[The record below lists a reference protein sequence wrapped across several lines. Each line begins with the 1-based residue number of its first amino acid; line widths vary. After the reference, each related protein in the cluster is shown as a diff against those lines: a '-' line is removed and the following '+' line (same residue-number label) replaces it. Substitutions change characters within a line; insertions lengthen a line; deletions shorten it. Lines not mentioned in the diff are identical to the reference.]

1 MTKPNSFVK
10 NLKNINKSINSL
22 LERNLNKL
30 KFDNLKILVS
40 NNKIIL
46 CFVAVF
52 VFFVSYLLLPTFYK
66 QGDISKELRSE
77 LINKFN
83 LDFIFNQNLDYNF
96 FPRPHFISKESSI
109 IENQKNIAD
118 ISQIKIYV
126 SLDNLFSLK
135 NFNITEVILNKVNFE
150 LNDKNSKFFIKLLNN
165 NFSSANLK
173 IKNSKIFYSNLEN
186 EVLFINKIKNLKYYY
201 DQNELKNVLFAE
213 NEIFNTSFSL
223 EVINHE
229 DEKKLYTKFDLD
241 LAKLQIENIFN
252 YEHDI
257 KSGSATLLF
266 DKDKSSV
273 NYEIRKNFFEFNY
286 FDELDKQKFLYNGK
300 FNFKPFYSS
309 LEGDAEEINVSY
321 LFGTNAIVSEL
332 LKTEIF
338 NNKNLD
344 FKLNINANKIKNNRN
359 FTNLLLKSKIQDGL
373 IDIDNTKLEWKDNS
387 VIRLTDTLIFVKEG
401 KLFLDGKSKI
411 NITNAKNIYK
421 FLLTP
426 KNFRK
431 KIETIDF
438 SFSYSFTDKTIILT
452 DITIDGKYNK
462 EVNERLNNIYLRDN
476 DLQNKIYFKNI
487 MNDAIEAYAG

>member
-1 MTKPNSFVK
+1 MTKSKQLVK
-10 NLKNINKSINSL
+10 SLKNINKTINSL

-30 KFDNLKILVS
+30 KFNNLKSLVS

-46 CFVAVF
+46 SFVAVF

-66 QGDISKELRSE
+66 QSDISKELKSE

-83 LDFIFNQNLDYNF
+83 LDFIFNQNLDYHF
-96 FPRPHFISKESSI
+96 FPRPHFVSKESSI
-109 IENQKNIAD
+109 IQNQKNIAD

-135 NFNITEVILNKVNFE
+135 NFNITEVILEEANFE

-165 NFSSANLK
+165 NFISASLK
-173 IKNSKIFYSNLEN
+173 IKNSKIFYSNLKN

-201 DQNELKNVLFAE
+201 DQNELNNVLFAE
-213 NEIFNTSFSL
+213 NEIFNTPFSL
-223 EVINHE
+223 EIINHE

-241 LAKLQIENIFN
+241 FAKLQIENIFN

-266 DKDKSSV
+266 EKDKSLV
-273 NYEIRKNFFEFNY
+273 NYKIKKNFFEFSY

-344 FKLNINANKIKNNRN
+344 FVLNINANKIKNNRN
-359 FTNLLLKSKIQDGL
+359 FKNLHLKSKIQDGL

-411 NITNAKNIYK
+411 NITNTKNIYK

-438 SFSYSFTDKTIILT
+438 NFSYSFTDKTIILK

-462 EVNERLNNIYLRDN
+462 QVNERLNNIYLRDN

>member
-1 MTKPNSFVK
+1 MTKSKQLVK
-10 NLKNINKSINSL
+10 SLKNINKTINSL

-30 KFDNLKILVS
+30 KFNNLKSLVS

-46 CFVAVF
+46 SFVAVF

-66 QGDISKELRSE
+66 QSDISKELKSE

-83 LDFIFNQNLDYNF
+83 LDFIFNQNLDYHF
-96 FPRPHFISKESSI
+96 FPRPHFVSKESSI
-109 IENQKNIAD
+109 IQNQKNIAD

-135 NFNITEVILNKVNFE
+135 NFNITEVILEEANFE

-165 NFSSANLK
+165 NFISASLK
-173 IKNSKIFYSNLEN
+173 IKNSKIFYSNLKN

-201 DQNELKNVLFAE
+201 DQNELNNVLFAE
-213 NEIFNTSFSL
+213 NEIFNTPFSL
-223 EVINHE
+223 EIINHE

-241 LAKLQIENIFN
+241 FAKLQIENIFN

-266 DKDKSSV
+266 EKDKSLV
-273 NYEIRKNFFEFNY
+273 NYKIKKNFFEFSY

-344 FKLNINANKIKNNRN
+344 FVLNINANKIKNNRN
-359 FTNLLLKSKIQDGL
+359 FKNLHLKSKIQDGL

-411 NITNAKNIYK
+411 NITNTKNIYK

-438 SFSYSFTDKTIILT
+438 NFSYSFTDKAIILK

-462 EVNERLNNIYLRDN
+462 QVNERLNNIYLRDN

>member
-1 MTKPNSFVK
+1 MTKSKQLVK
-10 NLKNINKSINSL
+10 SLKNINKTINSL

-431 KIETIDF
+431 NIKTIDF
-438 SFSYSFTDKTIILT
+438 GFSYSFDEKAIIIN
-452 DITIDGKYNK
+452 DIMIDGKYNQK
-462 EVNERLNNIYLRDN
+462 VNSKLHNIYFRGSN
-476 DLQNKIYFKNI
+476 MQNKIYLKNMI
-487 MNDAIEAYAG
+487 NDLLKSYSG